1 MSQSPDADFA
11 KHARSQNEADETA
24 LALIDSLERKRSE
37 LISALRPVIVG
48 QEQTIDL
55 LLVAALCQGHA
66 LLIGVPGLAKTL
78 LARCLAH
85 ALGLD
90 TRRIQFTPDMMP
102 ADILGTEVIQTD
114 PATGDRSMRFIPGP
128 IFTNILLADEIN
140 RTPPKT
146 QAALLEAMA
155 ERQVSVAGETRPLE
169 RPFIVLATQNPIE
182 QDGTYPLPEAQ
193 LDRFML
199 SLVMEYPKAAEERL
213 IVSRGEVETDQLDD
227 IKPMF
232 TIEELRSVR
241 GAIKRIPVPEHVV
254 EYAVDLVRATRPD
267 DTTCPARVKPYIA
280 WGAGPRAGQA
290 MLFSARCLAALEGA
304 PAPGVT
310 HIQRVA
316 SPVLR
321 HRLVLNYTAAA
332 EGLSPDR
339 IVEMIIESVDPA
351 KA

>member
-1 MSQSPDADFA
+1 MFPDSQ
-11 KHARSQNEADETA
+11 
-24 LALIDSLERKRSE
+24 
-37 LISALRPVIVG
+37 RP
-48 QEQTIDL
+48 
-55 LLVAALCQGHA
+55 CS
-66 LLIGVPGLAKTL
+66 
-78 LARCLAH
+78 RCLAH

-241 GAIKRIPVPEHVV
+241 TAIKRIPVPEHVV

-267 DTTCPARVKPYIA
+267 DTTCPARAAVHRLGCRPSRRSSHA
-280 WGAGPRAGQA
+280 SR
-290 MLFSARCLAALEGA
+290 ARCLAALEGA
-304 PAPGVT
+304 PAPGVA

-339 IVEMIIESVDPA
+339 IVELIVESVDPA

>member
-11 KHARSQNEADETA
+11 KHARSQNEADEAA

-37 LISALRPVIVG
+37 LITALRPVIVG

-114 PATGDRSMRFIPGP
+114 PASGDRSMRFIPGP
-128 IFTNILLADEIN
+128 ISTNILLADEIN

-213 IVSRGEVETDQLDD
+213 IVSRGEVETDQLDS

-232 TIEELRSVR
+232 SIEELRAIR
-241 GAIKRIPVPEHVV
+241 GAIRRIPVPEHVV

-267 DTTCPARVKPYIA
+267 DSTCPARVQPYIA

-290 MLFSARCLAALEGA
+290 MLLSARCLAALEGA
-304 PAPGVT
+304 PAPGVA

-316 SPVLR
+316 TPVLR

-351 KA
+351 KP